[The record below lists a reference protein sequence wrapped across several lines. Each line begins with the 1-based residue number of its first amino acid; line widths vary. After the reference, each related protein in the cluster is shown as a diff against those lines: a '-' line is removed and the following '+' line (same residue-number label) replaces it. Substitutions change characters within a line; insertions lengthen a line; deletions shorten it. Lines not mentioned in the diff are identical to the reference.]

1 MAAFVMRLWR
11 NVTAVTA
18 ALNIRPDGIA
28 RHAPIHPLNGRW
40 ETAILHHIL
49 PKSLLPRTENLIR
62 SKHPR
67 EETGN
72 VTFDLRMNPA
82 R

>member
-1 MAAFVMRLWR
+1 M
-11 NVTAVTA
+11 AVTA

-28 RHAPIHPLNGRW
+28 RHAPIHPRNGRW
-40 ETAILHHIL
+40 ETAILPHIL
-49 PKSLLPRTENLIR
+49 LEPLLPRMENLIR

-72 VTFDLRMNPA
+72 VAFDLKMNPA